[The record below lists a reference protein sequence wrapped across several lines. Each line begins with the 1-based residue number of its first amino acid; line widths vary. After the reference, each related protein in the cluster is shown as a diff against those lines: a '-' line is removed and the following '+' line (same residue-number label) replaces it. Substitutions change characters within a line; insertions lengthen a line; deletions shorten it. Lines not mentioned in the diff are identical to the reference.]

1 VDQLEHSVTVAVVDV
16 VVTTQLAPVLMVV
29 VPVAQPRVA
38 QDQVAQLQLTLD
50 QAVVALVTMT
60 LAALAVQVFALLSI
74 GVRTWHTLQKSLT
87 ESLLT

>member
-1 VDQLEHSVTVAVVDV
+1 MDQLEHSVTVAVVDV

-29 VPVAQPRVA
+29 VPEALHKVVH
-38 QDQVAQLQLTLD
+38 DQVAQLQLTLD
-50 QAVVALVTMT
+50 QVAVVPVTMT
-60 LAALAVQVFALLSI
+60 PAAQAVQVSALLSI